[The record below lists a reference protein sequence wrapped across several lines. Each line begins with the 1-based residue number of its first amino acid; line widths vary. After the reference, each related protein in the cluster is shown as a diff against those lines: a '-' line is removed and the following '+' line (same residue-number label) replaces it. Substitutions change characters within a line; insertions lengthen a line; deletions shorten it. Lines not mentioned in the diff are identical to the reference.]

1 LDKINRKTKKYKN
14 MSTIKA
20 QLSTL
25 IELAKIDGEFDGQEK
40 LHILMLGRAN
50 GLSEM
55 EIKDIV
61 KNPVPMPDVNLLSS
75 DDKFDYLFNIIQLM
89 KIDQEVY
96 KSEIHHCEKLATKLG
111 FKTKVVS
118 AISSQVYSDPSISAN
133 IDALKKA
140 VKKYE
145 I

>member
-1 LDKINRKTKKYKN
+1 

-40 LHILMLGRAN
+40 LHILMLVRAN
-50 GLSEM
+50 GLSEI

-96 KSEIHHCEKLATKLG
+96 KSEIHHCEKLAEKLG

-118 AISSQVYSDPSISAN
+118 AISSQVYSDPSISAD

-145 I
+145 L

>member
-1 LDKINRKTKKYKN
+1 

-50 GLSEM
+50 GLSEI

-61 KNPVPMPDVNLLSS
+61 KNPVSMPDVHLLSS

-96 KSEIHHCEKLATKLG
+96 KSEIHHCEKLAEKLG

-118 AISSQVYSDPSISAN
+118 AISSQVYSDPSISAD

-145 I
+145 L

>member
-1 LDKINRKTKKYKN
+1 MR
-14 MSTIKA
+14 TIKA

-50 GLSEM
+50 GLSEI

-61 KNPVPMPDVNLLSS
+61 KNPVPMPDVKLLTS

-96 KSEIHHCEKLATKLG
+96 KSEIHHCKKLATKLG

-118 AISSQVYSDPSISAN
+118 AISSQVYSDPSISAD

>member
-1 LDKINRKTKKYKN
+1 

-50 GLSEM
+50 GLSEI

-61 KNPVPMPDVNLLSS
+61 KNPVSMPDVHLLSS
-75 DDKFDYLFNIIQLM
+75 DDKFDYLFNIVQLM

-96 KSEIHHCEKLATKLG
+96 KSEIHHCEKLAEKLG

-118 AISSQVYSDPSISAN
+118 AISSQVYSDPSISAD

-140 VKKYE
+140 VRKYE
-145 I
+145 L

>member
-1 LDKINRKTKKYKN
+1 

-50 GLSEM
+50 GLSEI

-61 KNPVPMPDVNLLSS
+61 KNPVPMPDVDLLSS
-75 DDKFDYLFNIIQLM
+75 DDKFDYLFNII
-89 KIDQEVY
+89 
-96 KSEIHHCEKLATKLG
+96 SEA
-111 FKTKVVS
+111 FS
-118 AISSQVYSDPSISAN
+118 AIIIVGAFVLPEVIFGI
-133 IDALKKA
+133 IDASTILKFCKP
-140 VKKYE
+140 
-145 I
+145 

>member
-1 LDKINRKTKKYKN
+1 

-50 GLSEM
+50 GLTEV

-61 KNPVPMPDVNLLSS
+61 KNPVPMPDVHLLSS
-75 DDKFDYLFNIIQLM
+75 DDKFDYLFNIVQLM

-96 KSEIHHCEKLATKLG
+96 KSEIHHCEKLAEKLG

-118 AISSQVYSDPSISAN
+118 AISSQVYSDPSISAD

-145 I
+145 L

>member
-1 LDKINRKTKKYKN
+1 

-50 GLSEM
+50 GLSEI

-61 KNPVPMPDVNLLSS
+61 KNPVPMPDVKLLTS

-118 AISSQVYSDPSISAN
+118 AISSQVYSDPSISAD

>member
-1 LDKINRKTKKYKN
+1 

-50 GLSEM
+50 GLSEI

-89 KIDQEVY
+89 KIDKEVY
-96 KSEIHHCEKLATKLG
+96 KSEIHHCEKLAEKLG

-118 AISSQVYSDPSISAN
+118 AISSQVYSDPSISAD

-145 I
+145 L

>member
-1 LDKINRKTKKYKN
+1 

-50 GLSEM
+50 GLSEI

-96 KSEIHHCEKLATKLG
+96 KSEIHHCEKLAEKLG

-118 AISSQVYSDPSISAN
+118 AISSQVYSDPSISAD

-140 VKKYE
+140 VRKYE
-145 I
+145 L

>member
-1 LDKINRKTKKYKN
+1 

-25 IELAKIDGEFDGQEK
+25 RELAKIDGEFDGQEK

-50 GLSEM
+50 GLSEI

-61 KNPVPMPDVNLLSS
+61 KNPVSMPDVHLLSS
-75 DDKFDYLFNIIQLM
+75 DDKFDYLFNIVQLM

-96 KSEIHHCEKLATKLG
+96 KSEIHHCEKLAEKLG

-118 AISSQVYSDPSISAN
+118 AISSQVYSDPSISAD

-145 I
+145 L

>member
-1 LDKINRKTKKYKN
+1 

-50 GLSEM
+50 GLSEI

>member
-1 LDKINRKTKKYKN
+1 

-50 GLSEM
+50 GLSET
-55 EIKDIV
+55 EIKGIV
-61 KNPVPMPDVNLLSS
+61 KNPVPMPDVHLLSS
-75 DDKFDYLFNIIQLM
+75 DDKFDYLFNIVQLM

-96 KSEIHHCEKLATKLG
+96 KSEIHHCEKLAGKLG

-118 AISSQVYSDPSISAN
+118 AISSQVYSDPSISAD

-145 I
+145 L

>member
-1 LDKINRKTKKYKN
+1 

-50 GLSEM
+50 GLTEI

-118 AISSQVYSDPSISAN
+118 AISSQVYSDPSISAD

>member
-1 LDKINRKTKKYKN
+1 

-50 GLSEM
+50 GLSEI

-118 AISSQVYSDPSISAN
+118 AISSQVYSDPSISAD

>member
-1 LDKINRKTKKYKN
+1 

-50 GLSEM
+50 GLSEI

-96 KSEIHHCEKLATKLG
+96 KSEIHHCEKLAGKLG

-118 AISSQVYSDPSISAN
+118 AISYQVYSDPSISAD
-133 IDALKKA
+133 IEALKKA
-140 VKKYE
+140 VRKYE
-145 I
+145 L

>member
-1 LDKINRKTKKYKN
+1 

-118 AISSQVYSDPSISAN
+118 ASSSQVYSDPSISAN

>member
-1 LDKINRKTKKYKN
+1 
-14 MSTIKA
+14 MSPIKA

-50 GLSEM
+50 GLSEI

-61 KNPVPMPDVNLLSS
+61 KNPVPMPDVKLLTS

-118 AISSQVYSDPSISAN
+118 AISSQVYSDPSISAD

>member
-1 LDKINRKTKKYKN
+1 MDKINRKTKKYKN

>member
-1 LDKINRKTKKYKN
+1 

-50 GLSEM
+50 GLSEI

-75 DDKFDYLFNIIQLM
+75 DDKFDYLFNIVQLM

-96 KSEIHHCEKLATKLG
+96 KSEIHHCEKLAEKLG

-118 AISSQVYSDPSISAN
+118 AISSQVYSDPSISAD

-145 I
+145 L

>member
-1 LDKINRKTKKYKN
+1 

-50 GLSEM
+50 GLSEI

-61 KNPVPMPDVNLLSS
+61 KNPLPMPDVNLLSS

-96 KSEIHHCEKLATKLG
+96 KSEIHHCERLAAKLG

-118 AISSQVYSDPSISAN
+118 AISSRVYSDPSISAD

-145 I
+145 R

>member
-1 LDKINRKTKKYKN
+1 

-50 GLSEM
+50 GLSEI

-61 KNPVPMPDVNLLSS
+61 KNPVSMPDVHLLSS
-75 DDKFDYLFNIIQLM
+75 DDKFDYLFNIVQLM

-96 KSEIHHCEKLATKLG
+96 KSEIHHCEKLAEKLG

-118 AISSQVYSDPSISAN
+118 AISSQVYSDPSISAD

-145 I
+145 L

>member
-1 LDKINRKTKKYKN
+1 

-50 GLSEM
+50 GLSEV
-55 EIKDIV
+55 EIKEIV
-61 KNPVPMPDVNLLSS
+61 KNPVPMPNMSLLSS

-118 AISSQVYSDPSISAN
+118 AISSQVYSDPSITTN
-133 IDALKKA
+133 IDAQKKA

-145 I
+145 L

>member
-1 LDKINRKTKKYKN
+1 

>member
-1 LDKINRKTKKYKN
+1 

-50 GLSEM
+50 GLTEV

-61 KNPVPMPDVNLLSS
+61 KNPVPMPDVHLLSS

-96 KSEIHHCEKLATKLG
+96 KSEIHHCEKLAEKLG

-118 AISSQVYSDPSISAN
+118 AISSQVYSDPSISAD

-145 I
+145 L

>member
-1 LDKINRKTKKYKN
+1 MR
-14 MSTIKA
+14 TIKA

-50 GLSEM
+50 GLSEI

-61 KNPVPMPDVNLLSS
+61 KNPVPMPDVKLLTS

-118 AISSQVYSDPSISAN
+118 AISSQVYSDPSISAD

>member
-1 LDKINRKTKKYKN
+1 

-50 GLSEM
+50 GLSEI

-75 DDKFDYLFNIIQLM
+75 DDKFDYLFNIVQLM

-96 KSEIHHCEKLATKLG
+96 KSEIHHCEKLAEKLG

-118 AISSQVYSDPSISAN
+118 AISSQVYSDPSISAD

-140 VKKYE
+140 VKRYE
-145 I
+145 L

>member
-1 LDKINRKTKKYKN
+1 

-50 GLSEM
+50 GLSEI

-96 KSEIHHCEKLATKLG
+96 KSEIHHCEKFATKLG

-118 AISSQVYSDPSISAN
+118 AISSQVYSDPSISAD

>member
-1 LDKINRKTKKYKN
+1 

-50 GLSEM
+50 GLSEI

-61 KNPVPMPDVNLLSS
+61 KNPVPMPDVKLLTS

-111 FKTKVVS
+111 FKTKVIS
-118 AISSQVYSDPSISAN
+118 AISSQVYSDPSISAD

>member
-1 LDKINRKTKKYKN
+1 

-50 GLSEM
+50 GLSEA

-61 KNPVPMPDVNLLSS
+61 KNPVPMPDVHLLSS

-96 KSEIHHCEKLATKLG
+96 KSEIHHCEKLAEKLG

-118 AISSQVYSDPSISAN
+118 AISSQVYSDPSISAD

-145 I
+145 L

>member
-1 LDKINRKTKKYKN
+1 

-50 GLSEM
+50 GLSEV

-61 KNPVPMPDVNLLSS
+61 KNPVPMPDVHLLSS
-75 DDKFDYLFNIIQLM
+75 DDKFDYLFNIVQLM

-96 KSEIHHCEKLATKLG
+96 KSEIHHCEKLAEKLG

-118 AISSQVYSDPSISAN
+118 AISSQVYSDPSISAD

-145 I
+145 L

>member
-1 LDKINRKTKKYKN
+1 

-50 GLSEM
+50 GLSEI

-61 KNPVPMPDVNLLSS
+61 KNPVPMPDIKLLTS

-118 AISSQVYSDPSISAN
+118 AISSQVYSDPSISAD

>member
-1 LDKINRKTKKYKN
+1 

-25 IELAKIDGEFDGQEK
+25 IELAKIGGEFDGQEK

-50 GLSEM
+50 GLSEI

-61 KNPVPMPDVNLLSS
+61 KNPVPMPDVKLLTS

-118 AISSQVYSDPSISAN
+118 AISSQVYSDPSISAD

>member
-1 LDKINRKTKKYKN
+1 

-40 LHILMLGRAN
+40 LHILMLGRAH
-50 GLSEM
+50 GLSEV

-61 KNPVPMPDVNLLSS
+61 KNPVPMPDVSLLSS

-89 KIDQEVY
+89 KVDHEVY
-96 KSEIHHCEKLATKLG
+96 RSEIHHCEKLATKLG
-111 FKTKVVS
+111 FRTKVVS
-118 AISSQVYSDPSISAN
+118 AISSQVYSDPSITTN
-133 IDALKKA
+133 IDVLKKA

-145 I
+145 L

>member
-1 LDKINRKTKKYKN
+1 

-50 GLSEM
+50 GLSEI

-61 KNPVPMPDVNLLSS
+61 KNPVPMPDVHLLSS
-75 DDKFDYLFNIIQLM
+75 DDKFDYLFNIVQLM

-96 KSEIHHCEKLATKLG
+96 KSEIHHCEKLAEKLG

-118 AISSQVYSDPSISAN
+118 AISSQVYSDPSISAD

-145 I
+145 L

>member
-1 LDKINRKTKKYKN
+1 

-50 GLSEM
+50 GLSEI

-96 KSEIHHCEKLATKLG
+96 KSEIHHCEKLAEKLG

-118 AISSQVYSDPSISAN
+118 AISSQVYSDPSISAD

-145 I
+145 L

>member
-1 LDKINRKTKKYKN
+1 

-50 GLSEM
+50 GLSEV
-55 EIKDIV
+55 EIKEIV
-61 KNPVPMPDVNLLSS
+61 KNPVPMPDVSLLPS

-140 VKKYE
+140 VRKYE
-145 I
+145 L